1 MQRHDKS
8 CLVFYYFIFTLHLP
22 TAAESSNLTLNSL
35 ALVKRHTGKCRKSL
49 ADVKADVAIWGKFST
64 RKTIYIRSAILA
76 STKHYRLM
84 IHISVSLS
92 KGGFFHQVF
101 SLSQSWGT
109 KELLEFPRSPDQCL
123 FSKKKKV
130 FAHISKLLITSQK
143 IWIPYRVSYYHG
155 VSINQQS
162 HALDSL
168 SLSFSSLS
176 QRHFC
181 FNRIWQLI

>member
-1 MQRHDKS
+1 MTSHVLFFIILFLLCSWIKQPDPQLPGARQKAYREMQEITSWCQSRCGNLREVQYPKDNLHQICASGIHKTLQIDDTYQCKS
-8 CLVFYYFIFTLHLP
+8 IQGWV
-22 TAAESSNLTLNSL
+22 
-35 ALVKRHTGKCRKSL
+35 
-49 ADVKADVAIWGKFST
+49 
-64 RKTIYIRSAILA
+64 
-76 STKHYRLM
+76 
-84 IHISVSLS
+84 
-92 KGGFFHQVF
+92 FHQVF

>member
-1 MQRHDKS
+1 MSCFLLFYFYSPPTYCSWIKQPDPQLPGACQKAYREMQEITSWCQSRCGNLREVQYPKDNLHQICASGIHKTLQIDDTYQCKS
-8 CLVFYYFIFTLHLP
+8 IQGWIFPSSLQS
-22 TAAESSNLTLNSL
+22 ESELRNKRTTWIPKESRSMSL
-35 ALVKRHTGKCRKSL
+35 
-49 ADVKADVAIWGKFST
+49 F
-64 RKTIYIRSAILA
+64 
-76 STKHYRLM
+76 
-84 IHISVSLS
+84 
-92 KGGFFHQVF
+92 
-101 SLSQSWGT
+101 
-109 KELLEFPRSPDQCL
+109 KE
-123 FSKKKKV
+123 KKKV